1 MKELKNFF
9 IKYKY
14 IILFL
19 LGIFLLFCRNAYNFM
34 MPTMY
39 AEDGYWFGRILTSGT
54 WDTLLHAR
62 IDFFVAIPVLLL
74 KLADIID
81 IVFGGGGY

>member
-1 MKELKNFF
+1 MKELKIFL

-39 AEDGYWFGRILTSGT
+39 AEDGKWLGQILASGT
-54 WDTLLHAR
+54 WSTLLHAR
-62 IDFFVAIPVLLL
+62 GDYFVAIPILLL